1 MSPQESLLG
10 APALA
15 LEMVSDLGDPR
26 RSKRLMGLMDAL
38 ARKPDRSFPEIF
50 RQGRELEG
58 FYRFVEN
65 PYYTFQDIL
74 SGHINATAAR
84 CRLAGEV
91 LVIHDTTEY
100 SFSLRDE
107 HLRENLCRFSKG
119 RQGFFGHLSL
129 AASADGERVPLG
141 IVGAR
146 PFVHAEGSTA
156 AGLGFR
162 EGQFG
167 KLACESDRWWD
178 GVESAEAV
186 LRGVNL
192 VIHVADRE
200 SDIYELICRMVGSGL
215 HFVFRAAQ
223 DRRVLT
229 EEMPELGRLFA
240 VLSEQPILGERT
252 VTVSSRSHARMPP
265 AMRKT
270 FPERREREA
279 RLCYRAGAVKL
290 QRPHH
295 RPDLGH
301 LPAEVEINVVEAW
314 EVGTPEGDQP
324 IRWVLLTCESADSSS
339 EVFRVVDIY
348 RSRWLIEEFNKAVKT
363 GCRYEQRQMETAD
376 SLLKVLALIL
386 PIAWKLLVMR
396 SMERRCPEAKAEA
409 VVTAKQLACLKAAL
423 PRRKRSERPSVR
435 EVLLAIAQL
444 GGHLKRNG
452 PPGWLTLYRGY
463 RNLQTLEEGWR
474 YGQAAILSRRTC
486 DQS

>member
-1 MSPQESLLG
+1 MSAQESLIG

-26 RSKRLMGLMDAL
+26 RSKRLMGIIDAL
-38 ARKPDRSFPEIF
+38 ARTPDRSFPEIF
-50 RQGRELEG
+50 RQGCELEG
-58 FYRFVEN
+58 FYRFIEN
-65 PYYTFQDIL
+65 PYFTFGEL
-74 SGHINATAAR
+74 LCGHIRATAER
-84 CRLAGEV
+84 CRLAEEV
-91 LVIHDTTEY
+91 LVIHDTTEF
-100 SFSLRDE
+100 SFPLRDE
-107 HLRENLCRFSKG
+107 HRREHLCRFSKG

-141 IVGAR
+141 IVAAR

-156 AGLGFR
+156 AGLRFW
-162 EGQFG
+162 EEQFG
-167 KLACESDRWWD
+167 NLACESDRWWE

-186 LRGVNL
+186 LGGVEL

-200 SDIYELICRMVGSGL
+200 SDIYELICAMVEEGR

-223 DRRVLT
+223 DRRMLT

-240 VLSEQPILGERT
+240 VLSEQPVLGERT
-252 VTVSSRSHARMPP
+252 VTVTSRSHARMPP
-265 AMRKT
+265 ALRKT

-279 RLCYRAGAVKL
+279 RLCFRAGAVKL
-290 QRPHH
+290 QRPQH

-314 EVGTPEGDQP
+314 EVGTPEGEQP
-324 IRWVLLTCESADSSS
+324 IRWVLLTCEGASSGP

-396 SMERRCPEAKAEA
+396 SMERQCPEAPAEA
-409 VVTAKQLACLKAAL
+409 VVTAEQLECLKAAL
-423 PRRKRSERPSVR
+423 PRRKWSERPGVG

-463 RNLQTLEEGWR
+463 RKLLTLEEGWR
-474 YGQAAILSRRTC
+474 YGQAAILSRGTC